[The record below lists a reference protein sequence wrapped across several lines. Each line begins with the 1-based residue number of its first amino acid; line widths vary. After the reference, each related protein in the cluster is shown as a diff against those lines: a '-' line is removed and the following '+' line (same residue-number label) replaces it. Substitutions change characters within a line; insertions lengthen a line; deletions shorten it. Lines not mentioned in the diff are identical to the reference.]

1 MINPERIKKDF
12 PIFSNNPD
20 LCYLDSA
27 ATTQKPRQVV
37 DAIENYYYSCN
48 SNVHRGIYKISED
61 ATNRFESSRENI
73 SKFIGSRD
81 PRQVVFTRNTTES
94 LNLLAYT
101 LGKSLH
107 AGDEILL
114 STMEHHSNMIP
125 WQFLREKGVIVKY
138 ADITPEGTLDLHD
151 LTGKMTKKTKIVSL
165 THVSNVLGCINPVN
179 EIAKIAHDNSSL
191 FVVDG
196 AQSVPH
202 MPIDVERMNCDFLAF
217 SGHKML
223 GPTGIGG
230 LYGRFDL
237 LDNLP
242 PFMGGGEMILNVSL
256 DGATW
261 NETPLKFEAGTPNI
275 EGAIGLSAAVDYLR
289 KLGMDNVR
297 NHEKE
302 LIGYTMKRAS
312 EVEDLIFY
320 GPRNPEMHGGVFTF
334 NIGDVPAF
342 DLERDLSE
350 RSVSVSSN
358 GIHPHDT
365 ATIMDRDD
373 IAIRSGH
380 HCAMPLMT
388 RLGVSATSRASF
400 YVYNSKEDVDR
411 FFAAINDVRVAFA
424 K

>member
-1 MINPERIKKDF
+1 MINSQRIKEDF

-37 DAIENYYYSCN
+37 EAIEDYYYSCN

-61 ATNRFESSRENI
+61 ATNRFEASRDNI
-73 SKFIGSRD
+73 SNFIGSSD
-81 PRQVVFTRNTTES
+81 SRQIVFTRNATES

-107 AGDEILL
+107 SGDEVLL

-125 WQFLREKGVIVKY
+125 WQFLREKGVVVKY
-138 ADITPEGTLDLHD
+138 ADITPEGTLDLQD
-151 LTGKMTKKTKIVSL
+151 LSQKITKRTRIVSL
-165 THVSNVLGCINPVN
+165 THVSNVLGCINPVQQ
-179 EIAKIAHDNSSL
+179 IAKIVHDNSSI
-191 FVVDG
+191 FIVDG

-202 MPIDVERMNCDFLAF
+202 MPLAVEKMDCDFLAF

-223 GPTGIGG
+223 GPSGIGI
-230 LYGRFDL
+230 LYGKYDL
-237 LDNLP
+237 LDSLP
-242 PFMGGGEMILNVSL
+242 PFMGGGEMIMEVSL
-256 DGATW
+256 NGATW

-275 EGAIGLSAAVDYLR
+275 EGAIGLSAAVNYL
-289 KLGMDNVR
+289 KKIGMDSVR
-297 NHEKE
+297 SHERD
-302 LIGYTMKRAS
+302 LISYAMHRAS
-312 EVEDLIFY
+312 EVEDLRFY
-320 GPRNPEMHGGVFTF
+320 GPRDPEKHGGVFTF
-334 NIGDVPAF
+334 NIGEIPAF
-342 DLERDLSE
+342 DLGRDLAEKSVK
-350 RSVSVSSN
+350 VSVN

-365 ATIMDRDD
+365 ATVMDRDD
-373 IAIRSGH
+373 VAIRSGH

-400 YVYNSKEDVDR
+400 YVYNGKEDIDR
-411 FFAAINDVRVAFA
+411 FFAAINDVKVAFA